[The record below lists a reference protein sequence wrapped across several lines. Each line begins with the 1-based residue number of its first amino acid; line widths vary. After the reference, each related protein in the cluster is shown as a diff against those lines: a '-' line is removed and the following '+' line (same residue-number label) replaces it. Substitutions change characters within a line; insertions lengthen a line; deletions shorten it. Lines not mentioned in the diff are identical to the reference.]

1 MTKLIVVFFK
11 LLQNYEVLRCSRH
24 LVEIV
29 VRLSLNMLELLF
41 FLCVSVTEW
50 LWVER
55 IAIEIKFLARK
66 TSYRLGRCLT
76 EKWFSIRHPKWTEGE
91 DQQMIVYYINH
102 SMS

>member
-41 FLCVSVTEW
+41 FLCVSVTE
-50 LWVER
+50 
-55 IAIEIKFLARK
+55 
-66 TSYRLGRCLT
+66 
-76 EKWFSIRHPKWTEGE
+76 
-91 DQQMIVYYINH
+91 
-102 SMS
+102 